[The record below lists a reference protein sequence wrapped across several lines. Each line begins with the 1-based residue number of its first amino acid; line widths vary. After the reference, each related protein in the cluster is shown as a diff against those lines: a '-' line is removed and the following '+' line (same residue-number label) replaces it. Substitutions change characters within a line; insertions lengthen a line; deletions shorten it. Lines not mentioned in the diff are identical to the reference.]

1 MQPAA
6 DESPLRYCRGLSCW
20 RVGPSAV
27 VPTRRSGRVTLQRN
41 RFQYSNGGSSPF
53 HDQMLSFAQ
62 RKCIQQWLIISLII
76 SCRNKGCGYGGWCVS
91 SDLAASAAVRAP
103 HSYLCGL
110 GCCYTAISV
119 TSYYGRARVPLQGRR
134 KLRSFLAARPGT
146 SPVRCSSR
154 RAPSDATGNWPRPFG
169 DAGRAAHAA
178 RPGCLHCS
186 YCVLV
191 SASDRRLL
199 YWNIQ
204 LYQSTAGRF

>member
-1 MQPAA
+1 MQNDATCSGRRTSLLCGTAGAGNSAA
-6 DESPLRYCRGLSCW
+6 GVWVRVQWCPPVGQGESLCRGTASNTAMAAHLHSMIRCC
-20 RVGPSAV
+20 R
-27 VPTRRSGRVTLQRN
+27 LRN
-41 RFQYSNGGSSPF
+41 GNAYNV
-53 HDQMLSFAQ
+53 
-62 RKCIQQWLIISLII
+62 QWLIVSLII

-154 RAPSDATGNWPRPFG
+154 RAPSDATGN
-169 DAGRAAHAA
+169 
-178 RPGCLHCS
+178 
-186 YCVLV
+186 
-191 SASDRRLL
+191 
-199 YWNIQ
+199 
-204 LYQSTAGRF
+204 